1 MSNLDEIFGLKATD
15 IMVSTNPLLLLS
27 CILSAILAGWLCVH
41 IYRDTNDTAKSV
53 KLYIP
58 FAIGGTLLFT
68 AIGVPFLFSLG
79 AQLCGLVSLGMISNW
94 YFNHS
99 GR

>member
-1 MSNLDEIFGLKATD
+1 MNLDEVFGLTSTD
-15 IMVSTNPLLLLS
+15 IMVSTNPLLLFG

-41 IYRDTNDTAKSV
+41 VYRDTNDTAKSV

-58 FAIGGTLLFT
+58 FAAAGALLFT
-68 AIGVPFLFSLG
+68 VVGVPFLFSLG
-79 AQLCGLVSLGMISNW
+79 AQLCGLVALGLISNW